1 KDRMN
6 VASASIR
13 KGIISS
19 IIRKDLLVEYRSK
32 QTFIS
37 TLFFGLLVLV
47 VGNFALTSTGGDIAV
62 YAPGILWIAFFFSG
76 QIFLSHALLSEKEEN
91 TIAGLIVSPASPG
104 EIFLGKMFSAVI
116 FLVTLEFIL
125 LPVFHILFNYNFS
138 VNTLWLCLILILTSV
153 GYCALG
159 VLFSTMSMGLRN
171 HEILLSVILFP
182 ILLPLLIMAV
192 KASIILLTGTGMESF
207 GVWLRMII
215 VFDAIF
221 VVLSFWAYFW
231 VLEA

>member
-1 KDRMN
+1 MRPRCHFEKRETGIFRAKERNPPEYFRLFPRKDRMN

-91 TIAGLIVSPASPG
+91 TI
-104 EIFLGKMFSAVI
+104 
-116 FLVTLEFIL
+116 
-125 LPVFHILFNYNFS
+125 
-138 VNTLWLCLILILTSV
+138 
-153 GYCALG
+153 
-159 VLFSTMSMGLRN
+159 
-171 HEILLSVILFP
+171 
-182 ILLPLLIMAV
+182 
-192 KASIILLTGTGMESF
+192 
-207 GVWLRMII
+207 
-215 VFDAIF
+215 
-221 VVLSFWAYFW
+221 
-231 VLEA
+231 